1 MLNKIA
7 LVFAP
12 LSLAHCRRLSERH
25 SRRPLCRKVSAPPI
39 TTVTARAEGVI
50 QILLSTTS
58 FRMPQNLVS

>member
-1 MLNKIA
+1 
-7 LVFAP
+7 
-12 LSLAHCRRLSERH
+12 LSERH

-58 FRMPQNLVS
+58 FHMPQNLVS